1 MGRFKSFLGL
11 CVFLAIVLCGVV
23 VAIYNP
29 EMVQMRLYVW
39 NGPELRLGILLLVML
54 LIGVV
59 LGVFANS
66 YVTWKLSLQKKKL
79 QKQLDQALKRFEQLQ

>member
-11 CVFLAIVLCGVV
+11 CAVLAIALCGVV
-23 VAIYNP
+23 VAVYNP
-29 EMVQMRLYVW
+29 EMVQMRLYIW
-39 NGPELRLGILLLVML
+39 NSPELRLGILLLIML
-54 LIGVV
+54 LLGVV